1 MANLRPDRLIAWLLL
16 AAACASA
23 GAQDRANLPIQL
35 KASSLDFDS
44 QKGVVEY
51 GAVTIVQGGITIS
64 ADRAVTTGVDFED
77 SKWQFSGTVRI
88 TTPESA
94 LASDTAEVRFA
105 GGEIQSAA
113 VTGGPATFEQK
124 RNEDLAQGRA
134 RRIDYDLKRGAVELA
149 GDAWLTDG
157 KTEITGEKLVYST
170 TNQRVV
176 SQEQVLIT
184 IQPGEAAPDKPK
196 PEP

>member
-1 MANLRPDRLIAWLLL
+1 MANLRPDRLIVGLLL
-16 AAACASA
+16 AATCLGA
-23 GAQDRANLPIQL
+23 GAQERADLPIQL

-51 GAVTIVQGGITIS
+51 GAVTITQGGIRIS
-64 ADRAVTTGVDFED
+64 ADRAVTTGVDFDD

-88 TTPESA
+88 TTPEST

-124 RNEDLAQGRA
+124 RKEDVAQGRA
-134 RRIDYDLKRGAVELA
+134 RRIDYDLKRGTVELA

-170 TNQRVV
+170 ANQRVV

-184 IQPGEAAPDKPK
+184 IQPGEITPDKAK

>member
-1 MANLRPDRLIAWLLL
+1 MATLRPDRLAIWLLL
-16 AAACASA
+16 AGACAGA
-23 GAQDRANLPIQL
+23 GAQERTDLPIQL

-51 GAVTIVQGGITIS
+51 GAVLITQGEIRIS
-64 ADRAVTTGVDFED
+64 ADRAVTTGVDFDD
-77 SKWQFSGTVRI
+77 SKWQFSGAVRI

-94 LASDTAEVRFA
+94 IASDTAEVKFA

-113 VTGGPATFEQK
+113 VAGGPATFEQK
-124 RNEDLAQGRA
+124 RDADLAQGRA
-134 RRIDYDLKRGAVELA
+134 RRIDYDLKRGTVELS
-149 GDAWLTDG
+149 GDAWLSDG

-170 TNQRVV
+170 VNQRVV
-176 SQEQVLIT
+176 SQKQVLIT
-184 IQPGEAAPDKPK
+184 IQPGEGAPEQPN

>member
-1 MANLRPDRLIAWLLL
+1 MAALHPDQLVAWLLL
-16 AAACASA
+16 AAVCA
-23 GAQDRANLPIQL
+23 GAVAQERTDLPIQL

-51 GAVTIVQGGITIS
+51 GAVLITQGEIRIS
-64 ADRAVTTGVDFED
+64 ADRAVTTGVDFDD

-113 VTGGPATFEQK
+113 ITGGPATFEQK

-134 RRIDYDLKRGAVELA
+134 RQIDYDLKRGTVELA
-149 GDAWLTDG
+149 GDAWLSDG

-170 TNQRVV
+170 ANQRVV

-184 IQPGEAAPDKPK
+184 IQPGDAAPGEPK

>member
-1 MANLRPDRLIAWLLL
+1 MASLHPERLITWLLL
-16 AAACASA
+16 AAASPAA
-23 GAQDRANLPIQL
+23 GAQERTDLPIQL

-51 GAVTIVQGGITIS
+51 GAVTITQGGIRIT
-64 ADRAVTTGVDFED
+64 ADRAVTTGVDFDD

-88 TTPESA
+88 ATPESA

-113 VTGGPATFEQK
+113 ITGGPATFEQK

-134 RRIDYDLKRGAVELA
+134 RRIDYDLKRGTVELA

-170 TNQRVV
+170 ANQRVV

-184 IQPGEAAPDKPK
+184 IQPGEVAPDKPK

>member
-1 MANLRPDRLIAWLLL
+1 MAALRPDRLVAWLLL
-16 AAACASA
+16 AACSGA
-23 GAQDRANLPIQL
+23 GAQERINLPIQL

-51 GAVTIVQGGITIS
+51 GTVLITQGEIRIS
-64 ADRAVTTGVDFED
+64 ADRAVTTGVDFDD

-113 VTGGPATFEQK
+113 VTGGPATFEQQ
-124 RNEDLAQGRA
+124 RNEDLARGRA
-134 RRIDYDLKRGAVELA
+134 RRIDYDLKRGTVELA
-149 GDAWLTDG
+149 GDAWLSDG

-170 TNQRVV
+170 ANQRVV

-184 IQPGEAAPDKPK
+184 IQPGEAAPDRPK

>member
-1 MANLRPDRLIAWLLL
+1 MAALRPDRLIAWLLL
-16 AAACASA
+16 AAACAGA
-23 GAQDRANLPIQL
+23 GAQDRAELPIQL

-51 GAVTIVQGGITIS
+51 GTVTITQGGIRIS
-64 ADRAVTTGVDFED
+64 ADRAVTTGVDFDD

-124 RNEDLAQGRA
+124 RDEDFARGRA
-134 RRIDYDLKRGAVELA
+134 IRIDYDLKRGTVELA
-149 GDAWLTDG
+149 GDAWLSDG

-170 TNQRVV
+170 ANQRVV
-176 SQEQVLIT
+176 SQEQVVIT
-184 IQPGEAAPDKPK
+184 IQPGEVAPDKPK

>member
-1 MANLRPDRLIAWLLL
+1 MAALHPDRLIACLLL
-16 AAACASA
+16 AAVCAGA
-23 GAQDRANLPIQL
+23 GAQERAELPIQL

-51 GAVTIVQGGITIS
+51 GAVLITQGGIRIS
-64 ADRAVTTGVDFED
+64 ADRAVTTGVDFDD

-105 GGEIQSAA
+105 GGEIQNAS
-113 VTGGPATFEQK
+113 VTGVPATFEQK
-124 RNEDLAQGRA
+124 RNEDFAQGRA
-134 RRIDYDLKRGAVELA
+134 RQIDYDLKRGTVELA
-149 GDAWLTDG
+149 GDAWLSDG

-170 TNQRVV
+170 ANQRVV